1 MKSRLVVI
9 ACCLALTA
17 CGHMPRLWPFGKKAK
32 AAPQAVNELNL
43 VSADGSPATLPQYW
57 SRNTLVIDLSDVSG
71 SGNVAA
77 RLPPDT
83 TWPARMAV
91 RVRPGG
97 VQQVEILGEERN
109 VLPVSTVGT
118 KAIDL
123 ELAPSVYT
131 PRTAA
136 IYISWGPTPVF
147 AEATLPTPEPVFVS
161 PTVVPNAPT
170 AAEQVPADAEP
181 PASPSASEI
190 IPPGTAATP
199 QPPPGS

>member
-1 MKSRLVVI
+1 MKSRLVLF
-9 ACCLALTA
+9 ACCLTLAA
-17 CGHMPRLWPFGKKAK
+17 CGHMPKLWPFGKKTK
-32 AAPQAVNELNL
+32 AGPQAVSELNL
-43 VSADGSPATLPQYW
+43 VNADGSPATFPQYW
-57 SRNTLVIDLSDVSG
+57 SRNTLVIDLSDASG

-83 TWPARMAV
+83 TWPVRMAV

-109 VLPVSTVGT
+109 VLPVITAGT

-123 ELAPSVYT
+123 EFAPSVYT

-136 IYISWGPTPVF
+136 IYISWGPMPMFV
-147 AEATLPTPEPVFVS
+147 EAAPTPEPVFVS
-161 PTVVPNAPT
+161 PTVAPT
-170 AAEQVPADAEP
+170 AEPADVDA

-190 IPPGTAATP
+190 IPPGSTGTP